1 MANLCL
7 AALEYLRAAVL
18 APDGINPAISA
29 IAARD
34 NFELGAVHELQVL
47 LQNIP
52 SDLADENE
60 AVVYPNISIYS
71 KTLDNALLEK
81 FAKYS
86 GPMTLV
92 MEVRV
97 SAERYLLLEREL
109 ARYVE
114 AATEVLGAR
123 RGQWTPNL
131 AYNGGYKVEFKEV
144 RLGGK
149 NFIQSARIEVVLIAH
164 Q

>member
-18 APDGINPAISA
+18 APEGINVALGAIEG
-29 IAARD
+29 RD
-34 NFELGAVHELQVL
+34 NVVLTKLQDQNVL

-60 AVVYPNISIYS
+60 AVVYPTAQIYS
-71 KTLDNALLEK
+71 KKLDNLLLEK

-86 GPMTLV
+86 GPITVV
-92 MEVRV
+92 MELRV
-97 SAERYLLLEREL
+97 SGERFLSLEQDL

-114 AATEVLGAR
+114 AATEVLGYQ
-123 RGQWTPNL
+123 RGQWTENL
-131 AYNGGYKVEFKEV
+131 AYDGGYRVEFDPV
-144 RLGGK
+144 RLGGR
-149 NFIQSARIEVVLIAH
+149 NFIQSARIEIGLIAH

>member
-18 APDGINPAISA
+18 APDGINPAIIA
-29 IAARD
+29 IAGRD
-34 NFELGAVHELQVL
+34 NVELATFQEAQILP
-47 LQNIP
+47 QNIP

-60 AVVYPNISIYS
+60 AVIYPNISIYS
-71 KTLDNALLEK
+71 KTLDNVLLEK

-97 SAERYLLLEREL
+97 SAERYLPLEREL

-123 RGQWTPNL
+123 RGQWTENL
-131 AYNGGYKVEFKEV
+131 AYNGGYKVEFNEV

-149 NFIQSARIEVVLIAH
+149 NFIQSARIEVGLIAH